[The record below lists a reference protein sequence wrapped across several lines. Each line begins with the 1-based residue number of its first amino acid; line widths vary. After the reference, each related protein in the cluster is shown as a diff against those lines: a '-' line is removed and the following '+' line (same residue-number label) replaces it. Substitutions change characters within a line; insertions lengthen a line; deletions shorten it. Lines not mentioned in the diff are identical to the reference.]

1 MTEMQLVHPFSTDMH
16 IAISKLQR
24 KPDKRQSAERES
36 RVALVELLEAVHL
49 AIEKIAHAQRQDSAR
64 GKDAIVD

>member
-16 IAISKLQR
+16 IATSKLQR

-49 AIEKIAHAQRQDSAR
+49 AIEDHYLVLRT
-64 GKDAIVD
+64 